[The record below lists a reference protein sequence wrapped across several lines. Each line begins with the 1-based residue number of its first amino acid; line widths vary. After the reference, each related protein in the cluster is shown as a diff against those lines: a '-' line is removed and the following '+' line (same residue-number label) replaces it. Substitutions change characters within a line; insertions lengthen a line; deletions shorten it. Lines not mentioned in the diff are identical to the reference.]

1 MRRSFLS
8 SGVLS
13 LMLLSTAV
21 FAQESLERAK
31 ALYGSAAYDDA
42 LGVLVRLRTADGP
55 RADVEQYR
63 ILCLIALGRVAE
75 ADEAVRAIVKAF
87 PSFVPEA
94 GEMPPRVVELF
105 AKTRRELLP
114 DIART
119 AYLEAKAALEKKDR
133 AAALAGFEALVRLID
148 SAGADATGSLPELK
162 ILAAGFLDLARALP
176 APVPVAETKAAATES
191 AKPVRAPEIVP
202 PIAVR
207 QTMPQWVPSDAMSRQ
222 GSFSGVVRVAINAAG
237 RVDSAAIEKSVHPAY
252 DRLLLQAA
260 RSWEYRP
267 ATSDGVAVPSE
278 QLVQVQLKP
287 RQ

>member
-8 SGVLS
+8 SGVLG
-13 LMLLSTAV
+13 LVLLSTAV
-21 FAQESLERAK
+21 FGQENLERAK

-42 LGVLVRLRTADGP
+42 LGVLVRLRTVDGP
-55 RADVEQYR
+55 RAEVEQYR
-63 ILCLIALGRVAE
+63 ILCLVALGRVAE
-75 ADEAVRAIVKAF
+75 AEEAARAIVKTF

-114 DIART
+114 EIART
-119 AYLEAKAALEKKDR
+119 AYLDAKAALEKKDR

-162 ILAAGFLDLARALP
+162 ILAAGFLDLSRALP
-176 APVPVAETKAAATES
+176 VPAAETKTAATEPV
-191 AKPVRAPEIVP
+191 KPGKAPEIIP

-222 GSFSGVVRVAINAAG
+222 ASFSGVVRVSISAAG
-237 RVDSAAIEKSVHPAY
+237 RVDTAAIEKSVHPAY

-267 ATSDGVAVPSE
+267 ATSDGVPVPSE